1 MKKILL
7 SIILICLSFVSNA
20 EENYDKQ
27 LDNLFNQL
35 RSTRNSI
42 AAKEIESK
50 IWKIW
55 TTHPSE
61 ESLTSLLAKGSYYMS
76 QNQLTSAHNVF
87 SKAIELDPKWAEAWN
102 KRATVLYLM
111 GNYELSQN
119 DIDEV
124 LKLEKR
130 HFGALSGQGMVQ
142 TALKNYQKAIDSYI
156 EAHKIYPS
164 MKTPLIMIEKLQLQ
178 LQKQSMSTGIWIA
191 IRMQLHRQLSEGA
204 LDFLFRSALRNSQ
217 YLIVIFGHD

>member
-7 SIILICLSFVSNA
+7 YLTLLIFFGISNA
-20 EENYDKQ
+20 KDNNISQ
-27 LDNLFNQL
+27 LDKLFDQL
-35 RSTRNSI
+35 KGTASSI
-42 AAKEIESK
+42 NAKEIENK
-50 IWKIW
+50 IWKLW

-61 ESLTSLLAKGSYYMS
+61 ASLTNLLAKGSYYMS
-76 QNQLTSAHNVF
+76 KNELTSAHNVF
-87 SKAIELDPKWAEAWN
+87 SKAIELDPNWAEAWN

-111 GNYELSQN
+111 GNYELSQK

-156 EAHKIYPS
+156 EAHKVYPA
-164 MKTPLIMIEKLQLQ
+164 MKVPLIMIEKLQ
-178 LQKQSMSTGIWIA
+178 I
-191 IRMQLHRQLSEGA
+191 
-204 LDFLFRSALRNSQ
+204 
-217 YLIVIFGHD
+217 LIQQESI